1 MTFNHSSQAKKLR
14 TARHK
19 ESKRRYR
26 ARQRE
31 YVESLEQRLSDSR
44 DQQVAGIKEVQLAA
58 QKVVNDNSRLRALL
72 RFTGVDDT
80 IVESWLHGIET
91 TASLPPSGGDAFSSD
106 AMSSKPTTLR
116 NVCAMAQTSSP
127 SASKLRGR
135 FPLGLPKHVL
145 ISRTYHHLKVH
156 ILQLPRYSVTRVYRT
171 SRTHQFQK

>member
-1 MTFNHSSQAKKLR
+1 MAFNHSSQGKKLR

-58 QKVVNDNSRLRALL
+58 QKVVDDNSRLRALL

-80 IVESWLHGIET
+80 IVESWLRGIET
-91 TASLPPSGGDAFSSD
+91 PANLLPSGGDAFSR
-106 AMSSKPTTLR
+106 SKPTTLR
-116 NVCAMAQTSSP
+116 NVCTMVQTSSP
-127 SASKLRGR
+127 SAAKMRGR
-135 FPLGLPKHVL
+135 FPLGLPKHVM
-145 ISRTYHHLKVH
+145 ISRTYHHLMVY
-156 ILQLPRYSVTRVYRT
+156 ILQLPRYPLTKVPRT
-171 SRTHQFQK
+171 SRTHQV